1 MAAPRSRKASQD
13 QVQLLAYGRTG
24 AKRPP
29 ETQRLLDWY
38 RQMYLIRR
46 FEEAAAEM
54 YALGKIGGFLHLYI
68 GEEAVA
74 VGAMAA
80 LEPQDH
86 LLTHYRDHGYALARG
101 SDPGAVMAELFGR
114 ATGVTRGI
122 GGSMHLVD
130 AERNFWGGHA
140 IVGGHIV
147 IAPGLALAAVMQGQK
162 RVVLDIF
169 GDGATAIGEFHEG
182 VNLAA
187 IWNLPVVFLVENN
200 LYGMG
205 ARPEE
210 QFRVAE
216 LHRKAAAYGIKGM
229 RVDGMDVEAVH
240 RVMAEAV
247 AHARDGGGPVLVE
260 AMTYRFR
267 GHSMA
272 DPEQYREKAEVR
284 RWRRRDP
291 IRVLDERLVK
301 GGLVARRELH
311 EIQRRV
317 EMQIADAVVF
327 ADTSP
332 FPSLDGLFQNIYAQP
347 LPDRGGAVSGP
358 SVVVDPLLVAK
369 AARLTQTAE
378 ERSRRQPALHSL
390 GGDED
395 EGPGGPGGRPLPE
408 PAKER
413 VAAADRPP
421 GAQPAAAAGAEDERE
436 APPGGGEAGE
446 GGAAGTAGNRK
457 AGSGEAGP
465 VAKRGARGRQVAPP
479 PPGAEGGPEAG
490 RGGTAGN
497 GRAPHRRLPQPGRPG
512 AR

>member
-1 MAAPRSRKASQD
+1 MRAPSPERAGAGAERLRLYGRMFAVATSRSRARVTSPDSIK
-13 QVQLLAYGRTG
+13 LHAYGRPG
-24 AKRPP
+24 RRRSADL
-29 ETQRLLDWY
+29 QRLLDWY

-80 LEPQDH
+80 LQPQDH

-114 ATGVTRGI
+114 STCVPHGM
-122 GGSMHLVD
+122 GGSMHLVN

-147 IAPGLALAAVMQGQK
+147 IAPGLALAAVMQDEK
-162 RVVLDIF
+162 RVVVDVF

-187 IWNLPVVFLVENN
+187 IWNLPVIFLVENN

-210 QFRVAE
+210 QFKVPEIFRRAQT
-216 LHRKAAAYGIKGM
+216 YGIPGK
-229 RVDGMDVEAVH
+229 RVDGMDVTAVN
-240 RVMAEAV
+240 RVMTEAIER
-247 AHARDGGGPVLVE
+247 ARAGGGPTIVE
-260 AMTYRFR
+260 AITYRFR

-272 DPEQYREKAEVR
+272 DAESYREKAEVR
-284 RWRRRDP
+284 RWQKRDP
-291 IRVLDERLVK
+291 IRVLDEALVK

-317 EMQIADAVVF
+317 ELQIQDAIVF

-332 FPSLDGLFQNIYAQP
+332 FPSLDTLFQNIYAMP

-358 SVVVDPLLVAK
+358 QVVIPPLLQAK
-369 AARLTQTAE
+369 AARLTPTSE
-378 ERSRRQPALHSL
+378 ERSRRQPALTSIEA
-390 GGDED
+390 DS
-395 EGPGGPGGRPLPE
+395 GGPGGRPAPAEPQGAPE
-408 PAKER
+408 
-413 VAAADRPP
+413 ADPSLSDR
-421 GAQPAAAAGAEDERE
+421 
-436 APPGGGEAGE
+436 
-446 GGAAGTAGNRK
+446 GTARGSRGK
-457 AGSGEAGP
+457 AGVDSD
-465 VAKRGARGRQVAPP
+465 
-479 PPGAEGGPEAG
+479 
-490 RGGTAGN
+490 
-497 GRAPHRRLPQPGRPG
+497 GRAPAESALPAGKRPARSRKLPQPGRPG
-512 AR
+512 GRT

>member
-1 MAAPRSRKASQD
+1 MVGDMPQTPRKPQPKASTTRA
-13 QVQLLAYGRTG
+13 QVSSAESVKLLAYGRSSG
-24 AKRPP
+24 RRAPQS
-29 ETQRLLDWY
+29 QRLLEWY

-80 LEPQDH
+80 LQPQDH

-114 ATGVTRGI
+114 ATGVTKGM

-147 IAPGLALAAVMQGQK
+147 IAPGLALAAVMQNEP
-162 RVVLDIF
+162 RVVVDVF

-182 VNLAA
+182 VNFAA
-187 IWNLPVVFLVENN
+187 IWNLPVIFLVENN

-210 QFRVAE
+210 QFKVADIY
-216 LHRKAAAYGIKGM
+216 RRAAAYGIPGK
-229 RVDGMDVEAVH
+229 RVDGMDVMAMH
-240 RVMAEAV
+240 RVMLEAV
-247 AHARDGGGPVLVE
+247 ERARSGGGPTIIE
-260 AMTYRFR
+260 ALTYRFR

-272 DPEQYREKAEVR
+272 DPEAYREKAEVR
-284 RWRRRDP
+284 KWQKRDP
-291 IRVLDERLVK
+291 IRVLDEYMVSN
-301 GGLVARRELH
+301 GMVHRRELH

-317 EMQIADAVVF
+317 EAQVQGAIVF

-332 FPSLDGLFQNIYAQP
+332 FPSLDTLFANIYAQP

-358 SVVVDPLLVAK
+358 TVHVDSLLQAK
-369 AARLTQTAE
+369 AARLTESAE
-378 ERSRRQPALHSL
+378 QRSRQHPALSSA
-390 GGDED
+390 GASED
-395 EGPGGPGGRPLPE
+395 FDSGGPGGRPTPPE
-408 PAKER
+408 PKGKKER
-413 VAAADRPP
+413 KAAAADTPP
-421 GAQPAAAAGAEDERE
+421 GAAPALAAATEDKRGSVAIDTAVKE
-436 APPGGGEAGE
+436 APPDRPRSSS
-446 GGAAGTAGNRK
+446 RK
-457 AGSGEAGP
+457 
-465 VAKRGARGRQVAPP
+465 
-479 PPGAEGGPEAG
+479 
-490 RGGTAGN
+490 
-497 GRAPHRRLPQPGRPG
+497 RLPQPGRPG
-512 AR
+512 AKG